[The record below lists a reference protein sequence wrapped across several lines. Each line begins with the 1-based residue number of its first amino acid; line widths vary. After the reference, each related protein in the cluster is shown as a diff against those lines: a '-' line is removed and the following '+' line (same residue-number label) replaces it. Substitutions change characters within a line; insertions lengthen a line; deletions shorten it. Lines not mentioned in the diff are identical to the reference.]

1 MEADR
6 VAAMST
12 PTDSERIAAL
22 EHEVQQLKAVIT
34 EALSPFRPV
43 TVDLRVGGT
52 HKRPWV
58 ILAAPAERK
67 LEIIERNGSHAVPAD
82 GN

>member
-1 MEADR
+1 MI
-6 VAAMST
+6 T

-22 EHEVQQLKAVIT
+22 EQEVQLLKTVIT
-34 EALSPFRPV
+34 QALSPFRPV

-58 ILAAPAERK
+58 ILAAPAERQ
-67 LEIIERNGSHAVPAD
+67 LQIIERNGNGAHEIPAA

>member
-1 MEADR
+1 M
-6 VAAMST
+6 VPAM
-12 PTDSERIAAL
+12 TDSERIEAL
-22 EHEVQQLKAVIT
+22 EREVQQLKDVIT
-34 EALSPFRPV
+34 QALSPFRPV

-67 LEIIERNGSHAVPAD
+67 LELIERNGSHAASES
-82 GN
+82 